1 MTMHNTPYADD
12 PARPVLYDLDI
23 DLLKTYR
30 PARREPADFDLFW
43 SSSVEE
49 AHRWPLAAVF
59 APALTPLQNVEV
71 LDVTFNGFGGNPIKA
86 WMILPADRG
95 SGMLPCVVQ
104 YVGYSGGRGAAI
116 EHLTWACAGYAH
128 MVVDARGQGGDTAD
142 TDQESAAPSDG
153 AHVTRGLAD
162 PTMYYYRRAIV
173 DAVRAVDAARA
184 HPTVDPARV
193 IVGGASQ
200 GGGIALAAAALAR
213 GVAAALVD
221 IPFLCDWRRAVRL
234 ADRGPYADVARH
246 CAGPPDHVERI
257 MGTLDYFDGMFFGR
271 RSNAPAI
278 FSVALMDRVCPPSTV
293 YAAFNNYAGAKS
305 IDVYEF
311 NDHEGGGITQ
321 TLKQMQFL
329 SSLWQPAD

>member
-1 MTMHNTPYADD
+1 MTMHSTPYADD

-23 DLLKTYR
+23 DLLQTYLPTR
-30 PARREPADFDLFW
+30 QEPADFDVFW
-43 SSSVEE
+43 RSSVDE
-49 AHRWPLAAVF
+49 ARHWPLGVAFEPAV
-59 APALTPLQNVEV
+59 TPLQNLEV
-71 LDVTFNGFGGNPIKA
+71 LDVTFNGFGGSPIKA
-86 WMILPADRG
+86 WLILPVGRDRG
-95 SGMLPCVVQ
+95 PLPCVVQ
-104 YVGYSGGRGAAI
+104 YVGYSGGRGSAI

-142 TDQESAAPSDG
+142 TDQDFAAPSDG

-184 HPTVDPARV
+184 HPAVDPARV
-193 IVGGASQ
+193 VVCGTSQ
-200 GGGIALAAAALAR
+200 GGGIALAAAALAQN
-213 GVAAALVD
+213 VAAALVD

-234 ADRGPYADVARH
+234 ADRGPYADVARR
-246 CAGPPDHVERI
+246 CAGTPDHVERI
-257 MGTLDYFDGMFFGR
+257 MGTLDYFDGMFFSR
-271 RSNAPAI
+271 RSAAPAI

-293 YAAFNNYAGAKS
+293 YAAYNNYAGAKS

-311 NDHEGGGITQ
+311 NDHEGGGVTQ

-329 SSLWQPAD
+329 SSLWRSAD

>member
-1 MTMHNTPYADD
+1 MTMHSTPYADD

-23 DLLKTYR
+23 DLLQTYL
-30 PARREPADFDLFW
+30 PARREPTDFDVFW
-43 SSSVEE
+43 RSSVEG
-49 AHRWPLAAVF
+49 AQRWPLGVVF
-59 APALTPLQNVEV
+59 EPTATPLRNVDV

-86 WMILPADRG
+86 WLILPAGHRG
-95 SGMLPCVVQ
+95 ETLPCVVQ

-142 TDQESAAPSDG
+142 TDQDFAAPSDG

-162 PTMYYYRRAIV
+162 PLTYYYRRAIV
-173 DAVRAVDAARA
+173 DAVRAVEAARA
-184 HPTVDPARV
+184 HPSVDAARV
-193 IVGGASQ
+193 VVSGTSQ
-200 GGGIALAAAALAR
+200 GGGIALAAAALADD
-213 GVAAALVD
+213 VAAALVD

-246 CAGPPDHVERI
+246 CAGPPEHVERI
-257 MGTLDYFDGMFFGR
+257 MRTLDYFDGMFFSR
-271 RSNAPAI
+271 RSTAPAI

-293 YAAFNNYAGAKS
+293 YAAFNNYAGAKGM
-305 IDVYEF
+305 DVYEF
-311 NDHEGGGITQ
+311 NDHEGGGVTQ

-329 SSLWQPAD
+329 STLWQSAD